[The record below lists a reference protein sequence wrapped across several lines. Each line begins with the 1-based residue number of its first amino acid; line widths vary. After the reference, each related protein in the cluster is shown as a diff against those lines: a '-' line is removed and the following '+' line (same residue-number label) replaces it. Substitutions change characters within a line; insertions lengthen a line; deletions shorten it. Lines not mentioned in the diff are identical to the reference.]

1 MLSISAKKLNEK
13 SMAEIIKSAP
23 RNESIDFL
31 KIYFIAFTI
40 LFLLCIQLVAMS
52 KMLRD
57 PKKLVPWYNGTGVLL
72 YVIGMMVSATG
83 LGYF

>member
-1 MLSISAKKLNEK
+1 MSLGQIAVISI
-13 SMAEIIKSAP
+13 
-23 RNESIDFL
+23 FFHL

-40 LFLLCIQLVAMS
+40 LILLCTQLVAMS